1 MVDVIA
7 KVIEDFSARD
17 LHSALLVNRE
27 WCRATVPMYWKAPFS
42 FTMKRSTTAL
52 KVYESFL
59 ETAEKSTQQTVQKPF
74 FDYPLFIKELNYTNL
89 LACLKMYEMA
99 KKVEAILQML
109 TKYEIRLKTFII
121 DNTGANNERSHL
133 DIHLHDTSVPR
144 AEESINHLKELLS
157 AQTRPLN
164 LRLVFPSGSGRS
176 LLETFQSRLESFKR
190 LELVKWN
197 FNGCDWEWLKRC
209 SNLVEFAIT
218 SPSPQV
224 SEILGTKNES
234 YRLKVSKNS
243 KILTE
248 HWHFNKNDEI
258 PLKFYFH
265 LDKSLMESQS
275 LIITQPRVSR
285 RTNDPKKLQYI
296 CANAMIKMF
305 KELDYYFSEDEDNYL
320 STYDDYDDGY
330 DESLGI
336 SYESYLDSQFGWVAG
351 MYPEF
356 LQAFANSSIPYFGT
370 FPHAFCTY
378 HSVRPRHFL
387 GADNEDGIEAILS
400 ACKGHSL
407 HEIIDGNKPLHP
419 VIDFDLPKDILDTIT
434 PKLLDNQIK
443 THLFIFQLSA

>member
-7 KVIEDFSARD
+7 NIIEDFSARD

-89 LACLKMYEMA
+89 LVCLGMYEMA
-99 KKVEAILQML
+99 KKAEAILQML
-109 TKYEIRLKTFII
+109 TKYEIRLKTFIM
-121 DNTGANNERSHL
+121 DNTGANNERVYGLWTTPCYASMFSSLNYVEIHTPFPKNNVMKALAKNCTELSHL

-218 SPSPQV
+218 NPPPQV

-248 HWHFNKNDEI
+248 HWHFTKNDEI
-258 PLKFYFH
+258 SSKFYFH
-265 LDKSLMESQS
+265 SDKSLMESQS
-275 LIITQPRVSR
+275 PIITQPRVSR
-285 RTNDPKKLQYI
+285 WTNDPKKLQYI
-296 CANAMIKMF
+296 RENAMIKMF
-305 KELDYYFSEDEDNYL
+305 KELDHYSSEDEDNYF

-336 SYESYLDSQFGWVAG
+336 SYESYLDSQFG
-351 MYPEF
+351 
-356 LQAFANSSIPYFGT
+356 
-370 FPHAFCTY
+370 
-378 HSVRPRHFL
+378 
-387 GADNEDGIEAILS
+387 
-400 ACKGHSL
+400 
-407 HEIIDGNKPLHP
+407 
-419 VIDFDLPKDILDTIT
+419 
-434 PKLLDNQIK
+434 
-443 THLFIFQLSA
+443 

>member
-1 MVDVIA
+1 M
-7 KVIEDFSARD
+7 
-17 LHSALLVNRE
+17 
-27 WCRATVPMYWKAPFS
+27 
-42 FTMKRSTTAL
+42 
-52 KVYESFL
+52 
-59 ETAEKSTQQTVQKPF
+59 
-74 FDYPLFIKELNYTNL
+74 
-89 LACLKMYEMA
+89 
-99 KKVEAILQML
+99 
-109 TKYEIRLKTFII
+109 
-121 DNTGANNERSHL
+121 

-336 SYESYLDSQFGWVAG
+336 SYESYLDSQFG
-351 MYPEF
+351 
-356 LQAFANSSIPYFGT
+356 
-370 FPHAFCTY
+370 
-378 HSVRPRHFL
+378 
-387 GADNEDGIEAILS
+387 
-400 ACKGHSL
+400 
-407 HEIIDGNKPLHP
+407 
-419 VIDFDLPKDILDTIT
+419 
-434 PKLLDNQIK
+434 
-443 THLFIFQLSA
+443 